1 MKHLGKYI
9 GKLIMVKIDS
19 LLHDQ
24 ISLYFGENLVSKLLS
39 NYNQSFITKLQ
50 NIFRNNFEKNHSVV
64 NINRY

>member
-1 MKHLGKYI
+1 
-9 GKLIMVKIDS
+9 MVKIDS